1 MNNALKIMDLPE
13 SERPQER
20 LIRYGAEVLSNS
32 ELLAVILR
40 TGTKKQNVIN
50 LSSFL
55 LKERGGLNG
64 LINSTYEEL
73 KEIDGIGIVKA
84 AEIMALAEISKRFR
98 SFKSGEDYRISSPK
112 DAADYVM
119 DEMKYLQKEHLRVIM
134 LNTKNMVICSKDVS
148 MGSLNSSIVHPREI
162 YTEAIKRCSASII
175 ICHNHP
181 SGDPTP
187 SLEDINITKRLAE
200 CGKII
205 GIELIDH
212 IVIGYGT
219 YISLKEKGVL

>member
-13 SERPQER
+13 NERPQER

-32 ELLAVILR
+32 ELLAIILR

-212 IVIGYGT
+212 IVIGDGT

>member
-13 SERPQER
+13 NERPQER

-98 SFKSGEDYRISSPK
+98 SFKSGEDYRISNPK

-212 IVIGYGT
+212 IVIGDGT
-219 YISLKEKGVL
+219 FISLKEKGVL

>member
-20 LIRYGAEVLSNS
+20 LIRYGADVLSNS

-212 IVIGYGT
+212 IVIGDGT

>member
-1 MNNALKIMDLPE
+1 
-13 SERPQER
+13 
-20 LIRYGAEVLSNS
+20 
-32 ELLAVILR
+32 
-40 TGTKKQNVIN
+40 
-50 LSSFL
+50 
-55 LKERGGLNG
+55 
-64 LINSTYEEL
+64 
-73 KEIDGIGIVKA
+73 
-84 AEIMALAEISKRFR
+84 
-98 SFKSGEDYRISSPK
+98 
-112 DAADYVM
+112 
-119 DEMKYLQKEHLRVIM
+119 
-134 LNTKNMVICSKDVS
+134 MVICSKDVS

>member
-13 SERPQER
+13 NERPQER

-212 IVIGYGT
+212 IVIGDGT

>member
-13 SERPQER
+13 NERPQER

-32 ELLAVILR
+32 ELLAIILR
-40 TGTKKQNVIN
+40 TGTKEQNVVN

-55 LKERGGLNG
+55 LKKMGGLNG

-73 KEIDGIGIVKA
+73 KEINGVGIVKA
-84 AEIMALAEISKRFR
+84 AEIMAIAEISKRFR
-98 SFKSGEDYRISSPK
+98 SFKSGDDYRISNPK

-119 DEMKYLQKEHLRVIM
+119 DEMKHLQKEYLRVIM

-148 MGSLNSSIVHPREI
+148 MGSLNSSIVHPREV

-212 IVIGYGT
+212 IVIGDGT
-219 YISLKEKGVL
+219 YISLKEKGIL

>member
-13 SERPQER
+13 NERPQER

-55 LKERGGLNG
+55 LKEKGGLNG

-212 IVIGYGT
+212 IVIGDGT

>member
-13 SERPQER
+13 NERPQER

-32 ELLAVILR
+32 ELLAIILR
-40 TGTKKQNVIN
+40 TGTKEQNVVN

-55 LKERGGLNG
+55 LKKVGGLNG

-73 KEIDGIGIVKA
+73 KEINGVGMVKA
-84 AEIMALAEISKRFR
+84 AEIMAIAEISKRFR
-98 SFKSGEDYRISSPK
+98 SFKSGDDYRISNPK

-119 DEMKYLQKEHLRVIM
+119 DEMKHLQKEYLRVIM

-148 MGSLNSSIVHPREI
+148 MGSLNSSIVHPREV

-212 IVIGYGT
+212 IVIGDGT
-219 YISLKEKGVL
+219 YISLKEKGIL

>member
-32 ELLAVILR
+32 ELIAVILR

-212 IVIGYGT
+212 IVIGDGT